1 MKFTL
6 LRRRKSVV
14 LKNNNEF
21 ITWMRKNDSQ
31 LWKCNQLFMEGYSY
45 RKQTFENIAIDH
57 QSEDEFIKSMEI
69 NGFLKIVSKSA
80 GFWNIF
86 KKQKS
91 S

>member
-45 RKQTFENIAIDH
+45 RKQTFENIVID
-57 QSEDEFIKSMEI
+57 QFIKSMEI

-80 GFWNIF
+80 GFWSIF